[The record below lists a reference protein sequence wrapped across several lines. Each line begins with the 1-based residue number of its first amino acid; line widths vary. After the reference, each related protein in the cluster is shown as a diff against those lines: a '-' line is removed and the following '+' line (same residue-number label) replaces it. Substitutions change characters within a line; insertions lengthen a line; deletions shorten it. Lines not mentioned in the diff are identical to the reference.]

1 MHMLPNCDE
10 WVTESR
16 TLWAQP
22 LNSVGIERQDMFFQ
36 IDHDAPDLSHESN
49 YMSII
54 KKLLIMQ

>member
-22 LNSVGIERQDMFFQ
+22 LNSVGIERQDIFFQ
-36 IDHDAPDLSHESN
+36 IDHDALDLSHESN